1 MLSGWLVAVEP
12 VLPLGEL
19 FWVEQ
24 RWLVWQRGLL
34 VLMLV
39 CKELACWESQS
50 FHAKRW
56 LLLCNPTPWRHVR
69 LCISDCKSWGEEFQL
84 NCVLDLFSDDPVP
97 VIALVT
103 SCLEDDLH
111 GMTAWPVDQYGP
123 AFRAEAESWLQFGLR
138 KVPWQRCHSAPIT
151 GISQKIQIP
160 ILSRYSKGFLTVIV
174 NHSHSPS

>member
-56 LLLCNPTPWRHVR
+56 LVLCNATPCSSVYLILQVLRWRVSAELRAGFVFWWSSACHR
-69 LCISDCKSWGEEFQL
+69 LSDFVSWRWFAWHDGMTCRPVWASLPSWGRVMASVWPSQSTLATLSFCT
-84 NCVLDLFSDDPVP
+84 NHRNKSDNSNPYSFK
-97 VIALVT
+97 IF
-103 SCLEDDLH
+103 EK
-111 GMTAWPVDQYGP
+111 
-123 AFRAEAESWLQFGLR
+123 ESF
-138 KVPWQRCHSAPIT
+138 
-151 GISQKIQIP
+151 
-160 ILSRYSKGFLTVIV
+160 LS
-174 NHSHSPS
+174 

>member
-24 RWLVWQRGLL
+24 RWLVWQRRLL

-39 CKELACWESQS
+39 CKELACERTQS

-56 LLLCNPTPWRHVR
+56 LMLCNSTPWRHVR
-69 LCISDCKSWGEEFQL
+69 LCISYCKSWGEECQL

-103 SCLEDDLH
+103 SCFEDDLH
-111 GMTAWPVDQYGP
+111 GMTTRPARDQYGP

-138 KVPWQRCHSAPIT
+138 KVPWQSREWWECKSENSRPDCF
-151 GISQKIQIP
+151 KIFERN
-160 ILSRYSKGFLTVIV
+160 LFY
-174 NHSHSPS
+174 HSHSPS